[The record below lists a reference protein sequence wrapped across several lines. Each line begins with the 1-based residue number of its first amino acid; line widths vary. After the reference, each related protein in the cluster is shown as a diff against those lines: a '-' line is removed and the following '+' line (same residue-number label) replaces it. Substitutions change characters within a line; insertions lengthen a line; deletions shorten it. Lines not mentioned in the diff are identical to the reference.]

1 MERARIEGRILA
13 ALQCERR
20 PLCVADLRG
29 PGMPGLTSRS
39 PAQIRAACE
48 ALVERGELV
57 RIRSWERRGKPVV
70 EYALPPVD
78 LRKAIS

>member
-1 MERARIEGRILA
+1 
-13 ALQCERR
+13 
-20 PLCVADLRG
+20 
-29 PGMPGLTSRS
+29 MPGLTSRS

-70 EYALPPVD
+70 EYAFPPVD